1 MSSIQG
7 SYTPEQIFLD
17 MSAGAR
23 TTTSLYDDEVPTDLR
38 LAPGGRMSSWRA
50 IAERA
55 GTAPADV
62 VPGLL
67 ASSVREA
74 GGHVGYA
81 GPRTSR
87 NREAAVAAD
96 RSGRVERVALVR
108 PGAVARAARALW
120 RDTDVLVV
128 KLPPGPPGHGQLGEF
143 LAARRPADLVL
154 VIQDPSHIT
163 RRLVAMGAAGLSGG
177 TDAVFGLD
185 PHGGAGQL
193 HRRRAHRAR
202 ASGRPGPR

>member
-1 MSSIQG
+1 MLTLLPVAPAQAQPAPRAAIVFWPGPQPLSKPPAIERLAQAPGLSAFGFMSSIQG
-7 SYTPEQIFLD
+7 SYTPEQTFLD

-23 TTTSLYDDEVPTDLR
+23 TTTSLYDEEVPTDLR
-38 LAPGGRMSSWRA
+38 LAPDGQMSSWQA

-96 RSGRVERVALVR
+96 RSGSCRARGARAPRGGRARRAR
-108 PGAVARAARALW
+108 PVARY
-120 RDTDVLVV
+120 
-128 KLPPGPPGHGQLGEF
+128 
-143 LAARRPADLVL
+143 
-154 VIQDPSHIT
+154 
-163 RRLVAMGAAGLSGG
+163 
-177 TDAVFGLD
+177 
-185 PHGGAGQL
+185 
-193 HRRRAHRAR
+193 RRAR
-202 ASGRPGPR
+202 S